1 MMPNALLPGGA
12 PFTSPARLE
21 SSWLLIMIFC
31 NYSADTPYF
40 HGTRMTPME
49 RISTDL
55 LSVFCGLAINEKAPF
70 IRIYQS
76 NPCHPCVIF
85 KG

>member
-1 MMPNALLPGGA
+1 
-12 PFTSPARLE
+12 
-21 SSWLLIMIFC
+21 
-31 NYSADTPYF
+31 
-40 HGTRMTPME
+40 MTPME

-76 NPCHPCVIF
+76 NPCHPCAIF

>member
-1 MMPNALLPGGA
+1 LNQYYLVYLK
-12 PFTSPARLE
+12 
-21 SSWLLIMIFC
+21 SSSLILD
-31 NYSADTPYF
+31 NDSADTRYV
-40 HGTRMTPME
+40 HGTRMTLTG
-49 RISTDL
+49 RILTDL

-76 NPCHPCVIF
+76 NPCHPCTIF